1 MHVSLARLPAL
12 VGSAVAIAAF
22 GCSGHDFTP
31 RTAPGEIDIYDDLF
45 SVSVADEQHAVA
57 VGYHG
62 SAYWTEDGGDSWHKG
77 ETGAEEL
84 LYSVS
89 LADNRNGWAV
99 GQTGTILRT
108 TDGGK
113 TWERQPNLKVEEGS
127 HLFGVQALDA
137 NSAWAVG
144 EWGTRIH
151 TGDGGATWNDES
163 LTIDTAHPMFVWLS
177 MQDQE
182 RVRKNEKVYEDVGIN
197 NVFCLPA
204 PSPKCWL
211 VGEFGYI
218 FWSEDRGATWNRGE
232 ILGSVRIDPIE
243 FEYNAIEI
251 GDDDAAKLAEFA
263 SHIVDSAHLNVLIE
277 PYASEREIAAMGG
290 KDDPSALFD
299 VLSARLD
306 EARSI
311 LEDAGVLSDRLRMPN
326 KPPWDYEDFL
336 DDDPTFL
343 ERYLEGRKAETPHVK
358 ISVIQNPYLFTV
370 NFRDEDAGLIAGL
383 GGVILRSSD
392 GGRTW
397 VYEQMDRKQ
406 ALFAVAEVSGRAIA
420 VGEKGFVRVSD
431 DGSSDWSAPDPVN
444 FPTVFTFMRDI
455 GFDPQRLTGL
465 IVGQQG
471 KIMRS
476 KDGGKSWTQVLPP
489 PEADSAGRMF

>member
-1 MHVSLARLPAL
+1 MKFLARHPRLL
-12 VGSAVAIAAF
+12 VLAGAVAAF
-22 GCSGHDFTP
+22 ACGGHDFTP
-31 RTAPGEIDIYDDLF
+31 RTQQGEIDIYDDLF

-62 SAYWTEDGGDSWHKG
+62 SIYWTENGGDTWKKG
-77 ETGAEEL
+77 VAPTEEL

-89 LADNRNGWAV
+89 MSDATHGWAV
-99 GQTGTILRT
+99 GQTGTILNT
-108 TDGGK
+108 KDGGK
-113 TWERQPNLKVEEGS
+113 TWELQPNLKVEEGS
-127 HLFGVQALDA
+127 HLFGVHALDA
-137 NSAWAVG
+137 KTAWAVG

-151 TGDGGATWNDES
+151 TEDGGANWIDES
-163 LTIDTAHPMFVWLS
+163 LTIDTSHPMFVWLS
-177 MQDQE
+177 MQDQD
-182 RVRKNEKVYEDVGIN
+182 RVRKGEKVYEDVGIN
-197 NVFCLPA
+197 NVFCLPE
-204 PSPKCWL
+204 PSQKCWL

-232 ILGSVRIDPIE
+232 ILGSVRLDPIE

-251 GDDDAAKLAEFA
+251 GDEDKQRLAEFA
-263 SHIVDSAHLNVLIE
+263 AQIVDSAHLNVLVE
-277 PYASEREIAAMGG
+277 PYASAKEIANLGG

-306 EARSI
+306 EARSV

-326 KPPWDYEDFL
+326 KPPWDFEDFL

-343 ERYLEGRKAETPHVK
+343 DRYLEGRKAETPHVK

-370 NFRDEDAGLIAGL
+370 RFRDEDNGLIAGL
-383 GGVILRSSD
+383 GGVVLRSSD
-392 GGRTW
+392 GGRSW
-397 VYEQMDRKQ
+397 SYEQMDRKQ
-406 ALFAVAEVSGRAIA
+406 ALFSVAQADSRAIA
-420 VGEKGFVRVSD
+420 VGEKGFVRVSSD
-431 DGSSDWSAPDPVN
+431 GGSSWAAPDATS
-444 FPTVFTFMRDI
+444 FPTVFTFMRDVD
-455 GFDPQRLTGL
+455 FDPQRLTGL

-476 KDGGKSWTQVLPP
+476 KDGGKSWSQVLPP

>member
-1 MHVSLARLPAL
+1 MHVSHARLPLQLGL
-12 VGSAVAIAAF
+12 VVAIAAL

-31 RTAPGEIDIYDDLF
+31 RTKPGDIDIYDDLF

-62 SAYWTEDGGDSWHKG
+62 SAYWTEDGGDTWHKG
-77 ETGAEEL
+77 ATGTEEL

-89 LADNRNGWAV
+89 LADSHNGWAV

-113 TWERQPNLKVEEGS
+113 TWELQPNLKVEEGS

-137 NSAWAVG
+137 KTAWAVG

-151 TGDGGATWNDES
+151 TDDGGATWKDES
-163 LTIDTAHPMFVWLS
+163 LTIDTSHPMFVWLS

-182 RVRKNEKVYEDVGIN
+182 RVRNGEKVYEDVGLN
-197 NVFCLPA
+197 NVFCLPE
-204 PSPKCWL
+204 PSQKCWL

-232 ILGSVRIDPIE
+232 ILGSVRMDPIQ
-243 FEYNAIEI
+243 FDYNAIEI
-251 GDDDAAKLAEFA
+251 GPDDKKKLTEFA
-263 SHIVDSAHLNVLIE
+263 AQIVDSAHLNVLVE
-277 PYASEREIAAMGG
+277 PYASAKEIANLGR

-306 EARSI
+306 EARSV

-343 ERYLEGRKAETPHVK
+343 DRYLEGRKAETPSVK

-370 NFRDEDAGLIAGL
+370 RFKDENDGLIAGL
-383 GGVILRSSD
+383 GGVVLRSGD

-397 VYEQMDRKQ
+397 NYEQMDRKQ
-406 ALFAVAEVSGRAIA
+406 ALFSVEAVDGRAIA

-431 DGSSDWSAPDPVN
+431 DGGNSWAVPDVAN

-455 GFDPQRLTGL
+455 GFDPQRRTGL

-471 KIMRS
+471 KVMRS
-476 KDGGKSWTQVLPP
+476 KDGGKSWSQVLPP
-489 PEADSAGRMF
+489 PELDTAGRMF